1 MGSRYSKIVQNST
14 IGSENTSRLCDFDE
28 TDPYYL
34 VIRENGK
41 ILAEGELLTVK
52 LKLEESYLYKKIKS
66 FNRDRS
72 IMVATIDF

>member
-1 MGSRYSKIVQNST
+1 MGSMYSKLVRNST

-52 LKLEESYLYKKIKS
+52 LKLEEPYLYKKIKS

>member
-1 MGSRYSKIVQNST
+1 MGSMYSKLVRNST

-34 VIRENGK
+34 VVRENGR
-41 ILAEGELLTVK
+41 ILAEGELLMVK

-66 FNRDRS
+66 FNRDRT